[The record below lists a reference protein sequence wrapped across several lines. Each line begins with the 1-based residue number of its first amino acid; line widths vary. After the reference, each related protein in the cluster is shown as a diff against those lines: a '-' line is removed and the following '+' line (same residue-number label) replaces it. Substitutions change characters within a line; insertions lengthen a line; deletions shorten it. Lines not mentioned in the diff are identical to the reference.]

1 MSDMTKFNLESAA
14 EIDHEH
20 EVQLNLLHELRDAV
34 REQRDVAQVS
44 GILDQLIAYSELHFT
59 SEELLMR
66 LRSYDDYEDHV
77 DDHNRILD
85 VLKEIAAS
93 HAAGD
98 ASLVAGQ
105 ADDLLGFVG
114 HHIETRDKRFSDVVR
129 KAH

>member
-1 MSDMTKFNLESAA
+1 MSGMTKFNLESAA

-20 EVQLNLLHELRDAV
+20 EVQLNLLHELRNAI
-34 REQRDVAQVS
+34 REDRDVALVG
-44 GILDQLIAYSELHFT
+44 GILDQLIAYSEVHFA

-66 LRSYDDYEDHV
+66 LKSYDDYEDHV

-85 VLKEIAAS
+85 VLKAIAAC

-98 ASLVAGQ
+98 SSLVTGQ
-105 ADDLLGFVG
+105 ADDLLGFIG
-114 HHIETRDKRFSDVVR
+114 HHIETRDRRFADLAR

>member
-1 MSDMTKFNLESAA
+1 MSGMTKFNLESAA

-20 EVQLNLLHELRDAV
+20 EVQLNLLHELRNAI
-34 REQRDVAQVS
+34 REDRD
-44 GILDQLIAYSELHFT
+44 SEVHFA

-66 LRSYDDYEDHV
+66 LKSYDDYEDHV

-85 VLKEIAAS
+85 VLKAIAAC

-98 ASLVAGQ
+98 SSLVTGQ
-105 ADDLLGFVG
+105 ADDLLGFIG
-114 HHIETRDKRFSDVVR
+114 HHIETRDRRFADLAR